1 MSRKPKYK
9 EGMVVHPG
17 PGERVADVII
27 IAILVL
33 CMFIAIVP
41 MWHTVM
47 VSLSDGQLVI
57 AHEGILWKW
66 LTGDGSINLAGYERT
81 IDYSDCAILK
91 SYAITLLYV
100 VGNVVFGLVMNVIGA
115 YCIFRQNKLRTFMT
129 LFFVFSLMFNGGTVP
144 TYMVIRTL
152 GMTGTI
158 WSLILPGCTNA
169 MFIMMTMN
177 ACKQVPYSTIES
189 AELDGAG
196 HFTIMFKILLPQAMG
211 LVTVCMINTA
221 ILSWNSWFE
230 ASIYV
235 PSNKEIWPLQL
246 WIRQIVADNESIL
259 QAATPDWNKY
269 LVSYCVIII
278 ATLPVLIAM
287 PFAQKQLQKGSLLGA
302 VKE

>member
-81 IDYSDCAILK
+81 IDYSDYAILK

-177 ACKQVPYSTIES
+177 AYKQVPYSTIES

-196 HFTIMFKILLPQAMG
+196 HFTIMFKIPAAPGDGTGDGVYDQHGDPLLEQ
-211 LVTVCMINTA
+211 LVRSEHLRAQQQGDLAAAAVD
-221 ILSWNSWFE
+221 
-230 ASIYV
+230 
-235 PSNKEIWPLQL
+235 PSDRGGQMSRSCRRRRRTGTSTW
-246 WIRQIVADNESIL
+246 
-259 QAATPDWNKY
+259 
-269 LVSYCVIII
+269 
-278 ATLPVLIAM
+278 
-287 PFAQKQLQKGSLLGA
+287 
-302 VKE
+302 

>member
-17 PGERVADVII
+17 PGERIADVVI

-33 CMFIAIVP
+33 CMFIAVVP

-57 AHEGILWKW
+57 AHNGILWKW
-66 LTGDGSINLAGYERT
+66 LTQDGSINLAGYERT
-81 IDYSDCAILK
+81 IEYSDYAILK

-100 VGNVVFGLVMNVIGA
+100 IGNVVFGLIMNVIGA
-115 YCIFRQNKLRTFMT
+115 YCIFRKNKLSTFMT

-144 TYMVIRTL
+144 TYMVIRQL

-158 WSLILPGCTNA
+158 WSLMLPGCTNA

-177 ACKQVPYSTIES
+177 AYKQVPYSTIES

-246 WIRQIVADNESIL
+246 WIKQITADNENFLRS
-259 QAATPDWNKY
+259 ANPDYDRY
-269 LVSYCVIII
+269 LIQFAVIIA
-278 ATLPVLIAM
+278 ATLPILLLF
-287 PFAQKQLQKGSLLGA
+287 PFFQDKLEKGVITGG
-302 VKE
+302 VKG

>member
-1 MSRKPKYK
+1 M
-9 EGMVVHPG
+9 
-17 PGERVADVII
+17 II

-81 IDYSDCAILK
+81 IDYSDYAILK
-91 SYAITLLYV
+91 SYAIYV
-100 VGNVVFGLVMNVIGA
+100 VICGGKCGVWSDHERDRSVLYLPPEQTENLYDAV
-115 YCIFRQNKLRTFMT
+115 LR
-129 LFFVFSLMFNGGTVP
+129 VQLMFNGGTVP

-177 ACKQVPYSTIES
+177 AYKQVPYSTIES

-211 LVTVCMINTA
+211 
-221 ILSWNSWFE
+221 
-230 ASIYV
+230 
-235 PSNKEIWPLQL
+235 
-246 WIRQIVADNESIL
+246 
-259 QAATPDWNKY
+259 
-269 LVSYCVIII
+269 
-278 ATLPVLIAM
+278 
-287 PFAQKQLQKGSLLGA
+287 
-302 VKE
+302 

>member
-81 IDYSDCAILK
+81 IDYSDYAILK

-100 VGNVVFGLVMNVIGA
+100 VGNVVFGLVIGLATMDYVHLSMLFAFASLYGETTILFMMIIPIKARWLGWFNLVLFAISVIRYLSMGA
-115 YCIFRQNKLRTFMT
+115 YLMALMPIVALFNYV
-129 LFFVFSLMFNGGTVP
+129 LFFYSDILAFFGAKKRHVTHKYSKQ
-144 TYMVIRTL
+144 
-152 GMTGTI
+152 TI
-158 WSLILPGCTNA
+158 DFHA
-169 MFIMMTMN
+169 
-177 ACKQVPYSTIES
+177 
-189 AELDGAG
+189 
-196 HFTIMFKILLPQAMG
+196 
-211 LVTVCMINTA
+211 
-221 ILSWNSWFE
+221 
-230 ASIYV
+230 
-235 PSNKEIWPLQL
+235 
-246 WIRQIVADNESIL
+246 
-259 QAATPDWNKY
+259 
-269 LVSYCVIII
+269 
-278 ATLPVLIAM
+278 
-287 PFAQKQLQKGSLLGA
+287 AQKHAKEKKGYLHKCA
-302 VKE
+302 VCGRTDVTNPELEFRYCSKCNGYYCYCSDHIDSHVHIE